1 MDISNREMVLT
12 SLGFFKNDYQLDNF
26 RSNFG
31 YDWTDEDLN
40 EAIDTAGYDL
50 SNVRNFLME
59 TLWLKVIEEYVDYRG
74 CEREMFDCYVN
85 GSLDTHFYFK
95 ETEVNSTED
104 IEELLERGNE
114 ISHRQV
120 FNA

>member
-40 EAIDTAGYDL
+40 EAIDT
-50 SNVRNFLME
+50 
-59 TLWLKVIEEYVDYRG
+59 
-74 CEREMFDCYVN
+74 
-85 GSLDTHFYFK
+85 HFYFNHS
-95 ETEVNSTED
+95 EVQCTED
-104 IEELLERGNE
+104 IEELLN
-114 ISHRQV
+114 
-120 FNA
+120 

>member
-40 EAIDTAGYDL
+40 DAIDTAGYDL

-85 GSLDTHFYFK
+85 GTLDTHFYFNHS
-95 ETEVNSTED
+95 EVQCTED
-104 IEELLERGNE
+104 IEELLN
-114 ISHRQV
+114 
-120 FNA
+120 

>member
-12 SLGFFKNDYQLDNF
+12 SLGVFKNDYQLDNF

-31 YDWTDEDLN
+31 YDWTDEELN

-50 SNVRNFLME
+50 SNVSNFLME

-104 IEELLERGNE
+104 IEELLERENE
-114 ISHRQV
+114 ISYRQV

>member
-12 SLGFFKNDYQLDNF
+12 SLGFFKNDYKLDNF
-26 RSNFG
+26 RDDFG

-50 SNVRNFLME
+50 TNVRNYLVE
-59 TLWLKVIEEYVDYRG
+59 VLWLKVVNEFENRG

-85 GSLDTHFYFK
+85 GTLDTHFYFNQS
-95 ETEVNSTED
+95 EVQCTED
-104 IEELLERGNE
+104 IEKLLKYTE
-114 ISHRQV
+114 HRTL
-120 FNA
+120 AD

>member
-1 MDISNREMVLT
+1 MYHLKHHDYGYFKQRN
-12 SLGFFKNDYQLDNF
+12 GF
-26 RSNFG
+26 
-31 YDWTDEDLN
+31 N

-85 GSLDTHFYFK
+85 GTLDTHFYFNHS
-95 ETEVNSTED
+95 EVQCTED
-104 IEELLERGNE
+104 IEELLN
-114 ISHRQV
+114 
-120 FNA
+120 